1 MTDGRLTNRSQIKA
15 EEVLT
20 GYRGEKIAMEVIKL
34 KEVVHPPLEV
44 FKMRL
49 DKALSELV

>member
-1 MTDGRLTNRSQIKA
+1 MRNWSQIKA

-34 KEVVHPPLEV
+34 KEVVHPPLDV
-44 FKMRL
+44 FEMRL
-49 DKALSELV
+49 DKALSDFV